1 MRRSSI
7 PRRQHEQIL
16 AAARLG
22 HQQELDQAKALLVE
36 AEAKLQVVSADR
48 DRIRGERDQFKQ
60 DGDAARRET
69 KAANARLTAALTAPA
84 HDPGADRRAVE
95 EWEQALAAHQNWKP
109 RPDDRLMV
117 ERATARPL
125 HPALI
130 LQRVLT
136 HCRALEQSLALAE
149 GRPLTEAAS

>member
-1 MRRSSI
+1 MKRSSI

-16 AAARLG
+16 TAARLR
-22 HQQELDQAKALLVE
+22 HQQELDQAKALLGE

-84 HDPGADRRAVE
+84 HDPGADRRVVE
-95 EWEQALAAHQNWKP
+95 EWEQALAAHEKWKP
-109 RPDDRLMV
+109 RPDGEPLV
-117 ERATARPL
+117 EGGTGRPM
-125 HPALI
+125 HPAVALR
-130 LQRVLT
+130 LAMARCQL
-136 HCRALEQSLALAE
+136 LEQLLATAE
-149 GRPLTEAAS
+149 GRPLTEVGS